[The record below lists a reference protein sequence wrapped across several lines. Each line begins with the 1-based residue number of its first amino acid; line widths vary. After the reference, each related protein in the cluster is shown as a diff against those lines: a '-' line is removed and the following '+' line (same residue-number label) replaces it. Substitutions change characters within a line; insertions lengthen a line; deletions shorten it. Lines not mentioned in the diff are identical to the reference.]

1 MAEAIKNAF
10 RALIRDIRSWNR
22 PYEPPARDSRGI
34 GRHFANVGKRL
45 TSAAARWPPSDGGAP
60 APAPTASSPR

>member
-34 GRHFANVGKRL
+34 GRHFANVGKRI
-45 TSAAARWPPSDGGAP
+45 TSAAENMARQRPEIRVHA
-60 APAPTASSPR
+60 